1 MQTKETRN
9 NRSTANDR
17 EKKRLCHGVQYA
29 HTCGCVVVTRQ
40 RALVNKTL
48 KLSLWN
54 SIYFHFKSFDMWA
67 LLFLYR
73 SPSLISFSH
82 LRLAESSFEI
92 IVTVL
97 LFVILKRS
105 DHHENNRQLLKGV
118 WPVSKES
125 PWSLFICQMFF
136 IPFLTLLFFLRNFHL
151 FNYYSSHSWRK
162 ENRLLLLWFLIYTTE
177 CLV

>member
-9 NRSTANDR
+9 NRSMTSDR
-17 EKKRLCHGVQYA
+17 RKKQLCHGVQYA

-73 SPSLISFSH
+73 SPSLSH
-82 LRLAESSFEI
+82 SRIRSVESSFEI

-105 DHHENNRQLLKGV
+105 DHYENNRQLFEGV
-118 WPVSKES
+118 WPEFQKNYHDLYLYAKC
-125 PWSLFICQMFF
+125 SLFHFSLFCFF
-136 IPFLTLLFFLRNFHL
+136 FGIFIYSIILFLTLL
-151 FNYYSSHSWRK
+151 K
-162 ENRLLLLWFLIYTTE
+162 
-177 CLV
+177 